1 MFNLRP
7 LSAIRVAHD
16 PTCLTQLA
24 TVSLCLAQ
32 HSYPHSEQT
41 GIEHGELCRTLQ
53 SLACGIIGTRV
64 LTKEPKGK
72 DVDPS
77 DAFWFNA
84 DFTNKLFRIKI
95 NTIQVGGG
103 LLYVTVT

>member
-1 MFNLRP
+1 LILRILRATLHCIALP
-7 LSAIRVAHD
+7 RT
-16 PTCLTQLA
+16 TCT
-24 TVSLCLAQ
+24 
-32 HSYPHSEQT
+32 PHSEQT

-72 DVDPS
+72 DVEPS

-95 NTIQVGGG
+95 NTIQVG
-103 LLYVTVT
+103 VIHHCV

>member
-1 MFNLRP
+1 
-7 LSAIRVAHD
+7 
-16 PTCLTQLA
+16 
-24 TVSLCLAQ
+24 
-32 HSYPHSEQT
+32 
-41 GIEHGELCRTLQ
+41 LQ

-72 DVDPS
+72 DVEPS

-95 NTIQVGGG
+95 NTIQVGVCDCDLAIVVSM
-103 LLYVTVT
+103 LLLLWKGAYFCCDVVFHVVPLHILQTIPL

>member
-1 MFNLRP
+1 
-7 LSAIRVAHD
+7 
-16 PTCLTQLA
+16 
-24 TVSLCLAQ
+24 
-32 HSYPHSEQT
+32 
-41 GIEHGELCRTLQ
+41 
-53 SLACGIIGTRV
+53 V

-72 DVDPS
+72 DVDAS

>member
-1 MFNLRP
+1 
-7 LSAIRVAHD
+7 
-16 PTCLTQLA
+16 
-24 TVSLCLAQ
+24 
-32 HSYPHSEQT
+32 
-41 GIEHGELCRTLQ
+41 
-53 SLACGIIGTRV
+53 V

-95 NTIQVGGG
+95 NTIQVGMRDCDLATVVSM
-103 LLYVTVT
+103 LLLL